1 MDCADT
7 ISRIGGGNTAER
19 KRKKIGMTLVRG
31 YPCFLTDVMDR
42 KNKRTYHGNDKLVY
56 IFWLVISKARFLK
69 WCKSGVNRSFGNCF
83 LTYLRYKYKM
93 RAFCMKNTTLT
104 PASS

>member
-1 MDCADT
+1 MDWGGDSRLWSQTVGYADT
-7 ISRIGGGNTAER
+7 TSRIGGGDAAER

-69 WCKSGVNRSFGNCF
+69 WCK
-83 LTYLRYKYKM
+83 
-93 RAFCMKNTTLT
+93 
-104 PASS
+104 